1 MFAAVLTQD
10 FGKCVGVEILS
21 GLYSR
26 ASSIA
31 KRFDESFREYLSYG
45 ARHAVRVHLDSLE
58 RFDWADGDVVFA
70 NSTCFDDDLMQAL
83 SDRAERLK
91 PGAFVITFTKGMNC
105 RPRTFELLERKRY
118 KMSWGPATVFIHRRY
133 CTPWPVQHIRMTD

>member
-10 FGKCVGVEILS
+10 FGRCVGVEVLS
-21 GLYSR
+21 GLHAR

-70 NSTCFDDDLMQAL
+70 NSTCFDDDL
-83 SDRAERLK
+83 
-91 PGAFVITFTKGMNC
+91 TKGMNC